1 MLGQKLSR
9 RNLLTVFTGTA
20 IFFLLVPW
28 LPAPISEES
37 PTPAPKQSAKPK
49 QKALPQSPPKSEAV
63 PSPKLAGVTFTIPQS
78 QMTASATS
86 QHGSN
91 NASQAIDGNR
101 GTMWHTDFTFFA
113 QPVAPLPQSITLNLG
128 GTYNVNALH
137 YLPRQDWYGHGT
149 ILSYRIYV
157 SRDGSNFTQIA
168 TGNWANDHS
177 EKTATFAPAKASC
190 IRLEAVVAHLGFASA
205 AEINVTAI
213 R

>member
-1 MLGQKLSR
+1 
-9 RNLLTVFTGTA
+9 
-20 IFFLLVPW
+20 
-28 LPAPISEES
+28 
-37 PTPAPKQSAKPK
+37 
-49 QKALPQSPPKSEAV
+49 
-63 PSPKLAGVTFTIPQS
+63 
-78 QMTASATS
+78 MTASATS

-177 EKTATFAPAKASC
+177 EKTATFAPAKASY